1 MDDAIYSLLKKGLNC
16 DVTPRT
22 TSIEDIL
29 AGDEKAVQSLP
40 VKMEAEARQETVK
53 FIKRSSRPETT

>member
-1 MDDAIYSLLKKGLNC
+1 LLKKGLYY

-22 TSIEDIL
+22 TPTEDIL

-40 VKMEAEARQETVK
+40 AKMEEEARHETVR
-53 FIKRSSRPETT
+53 FIRRSSRPETT